1 MNTPVFGPDY
11 YSKVM
16 SEFGYSPLKFEQ
28 ISFSMGNMSIDTLQQ
43 QWLCHAGVADIVLND
58 VHNPKMIATT
68 GFGLSGIPHIGTL
81 TQIMKAIRLQK
92 AGIDVQIVLGDLDAY
107 NGKMIPLE
115 KTQELSSR
123 YKRFV
128 QGLGFNVESPNV
140 LRSQYDNLSTLR
152 HMYLLGRFMD
162 QEMFDHAEED
172 LHLFYTERGK
182 VDARMTFRRQLSL
195 NLMIADFLELLA
207 DGRYDSVVIF
217 LGIDEHRYVDFGRQ
231 ALERAA
237 QEFPQWFSG
246 KRYGALYSGIIRGFN
261 GYPKMSKSFPE
272 SSITVDMK
280 FEEILQRIESGEVV
294 TGIPETNVVYQMI
307 ASASQYS
314 QEVIEEARR
323 ECIKQSYL
331 WKAIKTK
338 YAKHL
343 YEICQHWHNY
353 EEG

>member
-11 YSKVM
+11 YAKVM
-16 SEFGYSPLKFEQ
+16 REFGYSPIEFEQ
-28 ISFSMGNMSIDTLQQ
+28 ISFSMGTMGIDALQQ
-43 QWLCHAGVADIVLND
+43 QWLCHTGVADIVAND
-58 VHNPKMIATT
+58 SCGRRMVATT
-68 GFGLSGIPHIGTL
+68 GFGLSGVPHIGTL
-81 TQIMKAIRLQK
+81 TQILKAIRLQK
-92 AGIDVQIVLGDLDAY
+92 AGIDVQVVLGDLDAY
-107 NGKMIPLE
+107 NGKVIPLD

-128 QGLGFNVESPNV
+128 QGLGFNSEARNV
-140 LRSQYDNLSTLR
+140 LRSQYESLSTLR
-152 HMYLLGRFMD
+152 LMYLLGRFMD

-172 LHLFYTERGK
+172 LHSFYTERGK
-182 VDARMTFRRQLSL
+182 VDARMTYRRQLSL

-207 DGRYDSVVIF
+207 DDRYDSVVVF

-231 ALERAA
+231 TLEKAA
-237 QEFPQWFSG
+237 HEFPQWFSE

-280 FEEILQRIESGEVV
+280 FDEILQRIESGEVV
-294 TGIPETNVVYQMI
+294 TELPETNVVYQMI
-307 ASASQYS
+307 TSASQYS
-314 QEVIEEARR
+314 QEAIAEARH
-323 ECIKQSYL
+323 ECTKQSHL
-331 WKAIKTK
+331 WKAIKAQ

-343 YEICQHWHNY
+343 YEICQHWHSY